1 MRHPTIQDAFALH
14 RQGRLGEAARIYEA
28 VIAREPNNA
37 EARHYLGALLAS
49 AGRLGDAKAL
59 MKRALELKPREFLYL
74 ENYIGVLVLA
84 EDFAEALELSR
95 KALERQPSNANV
107 LYLQAASL
115 QKLDRLEEAR
125 AAFAALLRL
134 APNHPAGRKGYAVT
148 LCRIGEQE
156 EALRIVEALIAEQ
169 PRFADAYLVRAN
181 IRAIR
186 GEPGLAIAD
195 YERALA
201 LQPNA
206 HETWHSLGLALKQL
220 ALPSRALAAFERAL
234 ALRPTYADALIGRG
248 DALMLLDREPEAFAC
263 YDQAIALGGDSENK
277 GLVARAAALA
287 GAGRSDEARAD
298 LRRVTGL
305 YENAGFAWTALAD
318 LVTFEASDPAF
329 AAMEARLASGATRTG
344 DETVALH
351 FALGKAYLD
360 IGDSE
365 RAFAHLDAGNRL
377 KRAQLAYD
385 ADTNSARMAAAA
397 QAFPAE
403 IFARFAGA
411 GSRAAAPI
419 FVVGMPRSGTTLIE
433 QILASHPAIHGA
445 GELPVLPL
453 IAAEIGMPEGVAPL
467 TAERLAQLGEAYAA
481 RVGAPPAGK
490 RRWVDKLP
498 GNFVNAG
505 LIRLIL
511 PEARIIHA
519 RRDPVDS
526 CLSCYAKDFGS
537 PALAFT
543 YDMTELGRYCRDYL
557 ALMEHWRS
565 VLPET
570 HFLEVD
576 YEAVVDDL
584 EREARRMIAFLDLPW
599 DPACL
604 DFHQTNRP
612 VRTASRNQ
620 VRRPIYRTSAGRWR
634 AHAERLAPLL
644 EALGVEAPPLS
655 PPAGRPESAIPSP
668 RAR

>member
-1 MRHPTIQDAFALH
+1 MNDRQSTLQDAFALH
-14 RQGRLGEAARIYEA
+14 RQGRIGEAARLYEA
-28 VIAREPNNA
+28 IAAREPDNA

-49 AGRLGDAKAL
+49 TGRLQDAKAL
-59 MKRALELKPREFLYL
+59 MKRALELKPKAFAYL

-95 KALERQPSNANV
+95 KALGRQPRNANV

-115 QKLDRLEEAR
+115 QKLDRLDEAR
-125 AAFAALLRL
+125 AAFVELLRL
-134 APNHPAGRKGYAVT
+134 APNHPAGRKEYAVT
-148 LCRIGEQE
+148 LNRIGAQEQ
-156 EALRIVEALIAEQ
+156 ALRVVEALIAEQ

-186 GEPGLAIAD
+186 GENRLAIAD
-195 YERALA
+195 YERALE

-206 HETWHSLGLALKQL
+206 HETWQSLGLALRRL
-220 ALPSRALAAFERAL
+220 DRHDRALAAFERAL

-248 DALMLLDREPEAFAC
+248 DALRLLDREPEAFAC
-263 YDQAIALGGDSENK
+263 YDQAIALGGEDRRK
-277 GLVARAAALA
+277 ALVLRAAAFA
-287 GAGRSDEARAD
+287 EAGRSDEARAD
-298 LRRVTGL
+298 LRRVTEL
-305 YENAGFAWTALAD
+305 YENAGAAWAALAD
-318 LVTFEASDPAF
+318 LVKFEAGDPAF
-329 AAMEARLASGATRTG
+329 AAMEARLAGGATRTG
-344 DETVALH
+344 VETIALH

-360 IGDSE
+360 IGDSK
-365 RAFAHLDAGNRL
+365 RAFEHLNAGNRL

-385 ADTNSARMAAAA
+385 ADANSARTAAVA

-403 IFARFAGA
+403 IFNRFAGA

-445 GELPVLPL
+445 GELPFLAQ
-453 IAAEIGMPEGVAPL
+453 IAAEMGGAPEGVAAL
-467 TAERLAQLGEAYAA
+467 TAERLAPLGDAYVA
-481 RVGAPPAGK
+481 RVGALPAGK
-490 RRWVDKLP
+490 SRWVDKTP

-511 PEARIIHA
+511 PEARIIHS

-526 CLSCYAKDFGS
+526 CLSCYTKDFDS
-537 PALAFT
+537 PGLAFT

-557 ALMEHWRS
+557 ALMDHWRS

-584 EREARRMIAFLDLPW
+584 EREARRMLDFLDLPW
-599 DPACL
+599 NPACL
-604 DFHQTNRP
+604 DFHRTERP
-612 VRTASRNQ
+612 VRTASVNQ
-620 VRRPIYRTSAGRWR
+620 VRQPIYRTSAGRWR
-634 AHAERLAPLL
+634 AHAEQLAPLL
-644 EALGVEAPPLS
+644 QALGVEA
-655 PPAGRPESAIPSP
+655 
-668 RAR
+668 